1 MLWSH
6 GGSIYYKPQMFI
18 YINTYKYATILSVRS
33 KSSTVSKFY
42 FWSQRNTH
50 HCHGDMPDLEG
61 GFRGTAFEE
70 DPWAHSWLR
79 LTTLWSVPS
88 VSNWTLKKGGDFRNN
103 LNSDSRELKRRQAR
117 VLATQAG
124 EWRVKIQDGRDW
136 GDCPQRASPHNC
148 VHPWS
153 LMGGC
158 ASWDRSDLVDRDEG
172 AMRSHEALSSS
183 QPVPALPLPPQSGL
197 SERSSRR
204 DLCREHE
211 SHPVS
216 SPLKTLGA
224 FLLYGLTEVS
234 ARPCEAP
241 CGLSLRFPALLW
253 VTPAPSLFGSA
264 RCSLPLLFQP
274 LVQKSSQCPA

>member
-158 ASWDRSDLVDRDEG
+158 ASWDQSWLMAVPGCWAVSPFPESLGGEGNRANRPLTLRIVTTCVCVSPGTPESLEGRDCPFHLCIVSYRLL
-172 AMRSHEALSSS
+172 ANSKCWITL
-183 QPVPALPLPPQSGL
+183 
-197 SERSSRR
+197 ER
-204 DLCREHE
+204 
-211 SHPVS
+211 
-216 SPLKTLGA
+216 KY
-224 FLLYGLTEVS
+224 F
-234 ARPCEAP
+234 
-241 CGLSLRFPALLW
+241 
-253 VTPAPSLFGSA
+253 
-264 RCSLPLLFQP
+264 
-274 LVQKSSQCPA
+274 